1 MCSLQGHTKNLHR
14 LESKISRS
22 FGLTIKVCWQC
33 FSIRFGAY
41 TTDTT
46 DDVVGRS
53 ETTQQAK
60 KRARDAELRANDAEV
75 LARQVF
81 AREAA
86 SIQLQDALDRA
97 STSETRAR
105 EAEAML
111 ATERTRYLDA
121 DLRARSAEA
130 EARDTQS
137 QLTLQT
143 QGTSTPFTG
152 KHSHPRLTN
161 VSQIP
166 QPVTAR
172 TELEQRLNRI
182 EESLIRARDEIHEQ
196 RFMSAACRRADE
208 FQVSRRLG
216 YGDQGMV
223 ALVTCTTPGFMW
235 PTKQYALKVCF
246 NFDLNTSQA
255 RGAYINE
262 FIELVKLPS
271 HPNIVRFLC
280 EFVDEIHDN
289 IRPHLPDFA
298 RERAIITQR
307 DGTQTNRKT
316 QFFVLEH
323 VEMSLKQLL
332 ESRFSPPSIVP
343 HRMVATI
350 ISQVGSGL
358 RHLDRHRLAHRD
370 VKPDNIMVETR
381 INSSTNE
388 IEITRC
394 VLIDF
399 GTSCR
404 LNDQMQDSI
413 LVSDT
418 GKLLGF
424 LWGNQ
429 PHIAPELRSAVGSA
443 TVTAMRAK
451 KETRVELDYSRQSVF
466 ELGVLAFEIVNG
478 CHPIEEYSGSIL
490 SQSTGR
496 IEYGDDDIARISA
509 DRLGSEQASMLRRA
523 VSCDASRRPSLDELI
538 RCFDPEG
545 DLGVD
550 NIV

>member
-1 MCSLQGHTKNLHR
+1 
-14 LESKISRS
+14 
-22 FGLTIKVCWQC
+22 
-33 FSIRFGAY
+33 
-41 TTDTT
+41 
-46 DDVVGRS
+46 
-53 ETTQQAK
+53 
-60 KRARDAELRANDAEV
+60 
-75 LARQVF
+75 
-81 AREAA
+81 
-86 SIQLQDALDRA
+86 
-97 STSETRAR
+97 
-105 EAEAML
+105 ML
-111 ATERTRYLDA
+111 ATERARYLDA
-121 DLRARSAEA
+121 DLRARAAEA

-161 VSQIP
+161 VSRIP
-166 QPVTAR
+166 QPATAR
-172 TELEQRLNRI
+172 TAPEYGLAHALIQ
-182 EESLIRARDEIHEQ
+182 SLSRARDEIHEQ

-208 FQVSRRLG
+208 FQVSRVLG
-216 YGDQGMV
+216 SGGFGMV

-235 PTKQYALKVCF
+235 PTKQYVLKVCF
-246 NFDLNTSQA
+246 NFDLDTDQA
-255 RGAYINE
+255 RNAYINE

-271 HPNIVRFLC
+271 HPNIIRFLC
-280 EFVDEIHDN
+280 EFVDEVHDN
-289 IRPHLPDFA
+289 IRPHLPEFA
-298 RERAIITQR
+298 RERAIKIHR
-307 DGTQTNRKT
+307 DGTRINRKT

-323 VEMSLKQLL
+323 VEMSLARLL
-332 ESRFSPPSIVP
+332 ESRFAPPSIVP

-358 RHLDRHRLAHRD
+358 RHLDDHRLAHRD
-370 VKPDNIMVETR
+370 IKPDNIMVETR
-381 INSSTNE
+381 VNSSTNE

-404 LNDQMQDSI
+404 LNDRMTSTT

-418 GKLLGF
+418 GVILGAS
-424 LWGNQ
+424 WGNAS
-429 PHIAPELRSAVGSA
+429 HIAPELHSALGSA
-443 TVTAMRAK
+443 TRARR
-451 KETRVELDYSRQSVF
+451 EVRVELDYSRQSVF

-478 CHPIEEYSGSIL
+478 SHPVEGYPFSVTSR
-490 SQSTGR
+490 STGM

-509 DRLGSEQASMLRRA
+509 DRLVSEQASMLRRA

-550 NIV
+550 NIGPDLNDPLQPRISLIEQQVRGTLRPILL